1 MKRGILL
8 IATGHRNYFRMAEV
22 IAASIKVNNPDMPVC
37 LASDKPWSAD
47 PINEKGNAV
56 KLFDIRV
63 QIQEKWCSEPI
74 KPKVYMDKITPFQE
88 TIFMDVDQ
96 VMIMGRDLNKLFE
109 ECRDL
114 DFTMSNTGKA
124 SVSVWAD
131 IDEINLE
138 YGCGRMWNF
147 HSELV
152 YWKKSE
158 NAKKFFKAAQDAY
171 RKSPVKSAVKFAGG
185 HMSDELAF
193 QLASIETGIYPHK
206 ENWTRNFWYEAHP
219 RLSRAYPYQLT
230 DYVTYSIGGR
240 RVIDWVKTQYNT
252 LAKAYFAK
260 LGLSNPYQV
269 VDKRI
274 YLPERRSI

>member
-1 MKRGILL
+1 
-8 IATGHRNYFRMAEV
+8 
-22 IAASIKVNNPDMPVC
+22 
-37 LASDKPWSAD
+37 LASDKPWNVD
-47 PINEKGNAV
+47 PVNFQGKQVI
-56 KLFDIRV
+56 LFDIRL
-63 QIQEKWCSEPI
+63 QIPDKYCTEPI
-74 KPKVYMDKITPFQE
+74 KPKVYMDKITPFDE
-88 TIFMDVDQ
+88 TIFLDVDQ
-96 VMIMGRDLNKLFE
+96 VMIMGRDMNQVFD
-109 ECRDL
+109 ECRSV
-114 DFTMSNTGKA
+114 DFSMSNTGRA
-124 SVSVWAD
+124 EVSVWAD
-131 IDEINLE
+131 IAEIKE
-138 YGCGRMWNF
+138 KYGDGKMWNF

-158 NAKKFFKAAQDAY
+158 NAKMFFKAAQDAY

-193 QLASIETGIYPHK
+193 QLACIETGIYPHK
-206 ENWTRNFWYEAHP
+206 ENWKRNFWYEVHP
-219 RLSRAYPYQLT
+219 SNLSRAYPYQLT